1 MILSMSEG
9 YVKSQR
15 DVNVNEYVS
24 LMSPEDAYRH
34 IPSKCSDHVLNSRKV
49 IQNIM
54 DGLDNRKI
62 VIIGPCSIHDPE
74 AAIDYARRLRIL
86 SQQYSNKLFIIM
98 RTYFE
103 KPRTITGWK
112 GLLYD
117 PKMDGTNDIN
127 LGITIVRQL
136 LSDIN
141 EIGVPCACEFLDPN
155 MPQYYADFISWGAIG
170 ARTTESQIHR
180 QMASGL
186 SCPIGFKNSTSG
198 SVKYPI
204 YSMKSCSVSH
214 TFPGID
220 TKGKACVVNTR
231 GNKYCHI
238 VLRGSDKGPNYHT
251 VKDVVEELEIN
262 KLPKN
267 RVMIDCS
274 HGNSNK
280 CHITQMKVW
289 SDINQNYLS
298 NNGLLGIMVESNILD
313 GSCDIS
319 ECNNHSNHG
328 RSVTDK
334 CIGWEETRDLLEQT
348 HNAL

>member
-1 MILSMSEG
+1 MSQSC
-9 YVKSQR
+9 VSQR

-24 LMSPEDAYRH
+24 LMSPADAYRQV
-34 IPSKCSDHVLNSRKV
+34 PSKCSQHVLNSRKV

-54 DGLDNRKI
+54 DGHDNRKI

-74 AAIDYARRLRIL
+74 AAIDYANRLYEL
-86 SQQYSNKLFIIM
+86 SKQYADKLFIVM

-117 PKMDGTNDIN
+117 PDMNGSNDIN

-141 EIGVPCACEFLDPN
+141 EIGLPCACEFLDPN

-204 YSMKSCSVSH
+204 YSMKSCAAAH

-220 TKGKACVVNTR
+220 TQGRACVVKTK
-231 GNKYCHI
+231 GNPYCHI
-238 VLRGSDKGPNYHT
+238 VLRGSDKGSNYHT
-251 VKDVVEELEIN
+251 IEDVTGELE
-262 KLPKN
+262 KSGLPKN
-267 RVMIDCS
+267 RIMIDCS

-280 CHITQMKVW
+280 CHLTQMKVW
-289 SDINQNYLS
+289 EDVNNNYLR
-298 NNGLLGIMVESNILD
+298 NPGVLGIMIESNILEGNCSID
-313 GSCDIS
+313 VCTDA
-319 ECNNHSNHG
+319 CNRG

-334 CIGWEETRDLLEQT
+334 CIGLEQT
-348 HNAL
+348 EVLLEHTYKALD

>member
-1 MILSMSEG
+1 MSEG
-9 YVKSQR
+9 YENPQR

-24 LMSPEDAYRH
+24 LMSPQDAYREV
-34 IPSKCSDHVLNSRKV
+34 PSKCSDHVLNSRKV

-62 VIIGPCSIHDPE
+62 VVIGPCSIHDPE
-74 AAIDYARRLRIL
+74 AALDYAKRLYQL
-86 SQQYSNKLFIIM
+86 SKQYSDKLFIVM

-117 PKMDGTNDIN
+117 PYMDSTNDIN
-127 LGITIVRQL
+127 LGIIIVRQL

-141 EIGVPCACEFLDPN
+141 EIGLPCACEFLDPN

-204 YSMKSCSVSH
+204 YSIKSCAATH

-220 TKGKACVVNTR
+220 TNGRACVVNTK

-251 VKDVVEELEIN
+251 VQEVIEELKTN
-262 KLPKN
+262 NLPKN
-267 RVMIDCS
+267 RIMIDCS

-280 CHITQMKVW
+280 CHINQINVW
-289 SDINQNYLS
+289 NDINQNYLTS
-298 NNGLLGIMVESNILD
+298 HGVLGIMIESNIL
-313 GSCDIS
+313 GGNCNIS
-319 ECNNHSNHG
+319 ECKESINRG

-334 CIGWEETRDLLEQT
+334 CIDWEATTRLLEQT
-348 HNAL
+348 YKAL